1 MFGAPMFEPELF
13 RKQIYCIE
21 ENTCNIFGTFRRPG
35 NCAPFNYAPQIVG
48 YETHKRPILKYSS
61 SVQGWGT
68 YLNIT
73 DGMDYGI

>member
-1 MFGAPMFEPELF
+1 MFGAPMFEPGLF

-48 YETHKRPILKYSS
+48 
-61 SVQGWGT
+61 
-68 YLNIT
+68 
-73 DGMDYGI
+73 